1 MGSVDSNN
9 FSFKIFNYLKK
20 NPKRKIFFLLPQFN
34 KNSKIYYKKYSKLKN
49 VILKNEIKNFSDELM
64 KNDYIF
70 NSGGTSIF
78 ESLILGKKPIVI
90 HQNLNQKKLCEY
102 LAGKKEIFHL
112 KKFIDLKNL
121 DFEKKNIF
129 KLKKR
134 KISSQGKNE
143 IIKKITSL

>member
-20 NPKRKIFFLLPQFN
+20 NPKRKILFILPQFN

-90 HQNLNQKKLCEY
+90 HQNSNQKKLCEY
-102 LAGKKEIFHL
+102 LGSKKEIFHL
-112 KKFIDLKNL
+112 KKFIDLKK
-121 DFEKKNIF
+121 FRF
-129 KLKKR
+129 
-134 KISSQGKNE
+134 
-143 IIKKITSL
+143 